1 MALFWKAAAAVLIT
15 VVLQLALASQRKEI
29 GILLTITVCCMVCMI
44 AITYLEPVLEFL
56 RELEALGDLHSDMLG
71 ILIKAA
77 GIGLVS
83 ETAGMICTDAGN
95 SSLGK
100 TVQFLGS
107 TVILCLSLPMLRSL
121 LDLLQKMLGQL

>member
-1 MALFWKAAAAVLIT
+1 MGLFWKAAAAVLIT

-56 RELEALGDLHSDMLG
+56 RELETLGDLHSDMLG

-107 TVILCLSLPMLRSL
+107 TVILCLSLPILRSL